1 LTTAGTGL
9 YGLDVA
15 GGYIAGLDVVV
26 FGPGPVGL
34 TTVQLCKALGAG
46 RVILVG
52 TRPSPLELG
61 RRLGADHVIN
71 ARQADPVREVLG
83 LTAGAGADMAIECS
97 GGPEAPQQCA
107 EIAKRGGKIVVVA
120 FYPGKVTFD
129 LGAVVRK
136 DISIHTSRG
145 EGGNNVKR
153 AVALAAQGKIRGAE
167 MVTHRFPLE
176 DITEAFRVVRDR
188 DGDPVKVVVVP

>member
-1 LTTAGTGL
+1 MTTAGTGL

-34 TTVQLCKALGAG
+34 TTVQVCKALGA
-46 RVILVG
+46 RQVILVG
-52 TRPSPLELG
+52 SRTAPLELG

-71 ARQADPVREVLG
+71 ARQTDPVPAVLG

-97 GGPEAPQQCA
+97 GGIETPQQCT
-107 EIAKRGGKIVVVA
+107 EITKRGGKIVIVA
-120 FYPGKVTFD
+120 FYPEKVTLD

-153 AVALAAQGKIRGAE
+153 AVALAAQGKLRGAE
-167 MVTHRFPLE
+167 LVTHRFPLE
-176 DITEAFRVVRDR
+176 DITTAFRVVRER
-188 DGDPVKVVVVP
+188 DGNPVKVVILP